1 MTDPDQS
8 HPEIE
13 EFARLA
19 ERRFDL
25 VLEAEHEAA
34 MVGLN
39 RISTLHD
46 RLLDL
51 EDRRA
56 EVTVTTVAGS
66 HSGRLAAVGLDHLIL
81 TGDDH
86 RTFVRLDDVIA
97 VIEP

>member
-1 MTDPDQS
+1 MIDPDRS
-8 HPEIE
+8 HPELE
-13 EFARLA
+13 ELARLA

-34 MVGLN
+34 MVSLN
-39 RISTLHD
+39 RVSTMHD

-66 HSGRLAAVGLDHLIL
+66 HSVRLTAVGLDHVIL
-81 TGDDH
+81 MGDDR

>member
-1 MTDPDQS
+1 MIDPDRS

-34 MVGLN
+34 MVNLN
-39 RISTLHD
+39 RVSTLHD

-56 EVTVTTVAGS
+56 DVTVTTVAGS
-66 HSGRLAAVGLDHLIL
+66 HSGRLTTVGLDHVVLS
-81 TGDDH
+81 GSDR

>member
-1 MTDPDQS
+1 MTDPD

-13 EFARLA
+13 AFARLA

-34 MVGLN
+34 MVSLN
-39 RISTLHD
+39 RVSTLHD

-51 EDRRA
+51 EDRKA
-56 EVTVTTVAGS
+56 DVTVCTVAGS
-66 HSGRLAAVGLDHLIL
+66 HSGRLMAVGLDHLIL
-81 TGDDH
+81 VGDDH

-97 VIEP
+97 VVEP